1 MLVQA
6 GLSPWEEGSAYITIG
21 VLQWLSFLSLCSTS
35 SFELRYRGFQ
45 AVVSQGVG
53 MEWGGGEHRW
63 SPLHWH
69 VPVDSSLKSLLWEWM
84 RCLAEG
90 WSAPPCHGCFQA
102 VPPALSLTQSGNLES
117 GLLLQ
122 GDLIA
127 LWHSPGT
134 FKLFKRLT
142 LPGLCCDAG
151 GKIDWPWKM
160 DGSWECFCF

>member
-1 MLVQA
+1 
-6 GLSPWEEGSAYITIG
+6 
-21 VLQWLSFLSLCSTS
+21 
-35 SFELRYRGFQ
+35 
-45 AVVSQGVG
+45 
-53 MEWGGGEHRW
+53 
-63 SPLHWH
+63 
-69 VPVDSSLKSLLWEWM
+69 M

-142 LPGLCCDAG
+142 LPVCAVMLVERLTGP
-151 GKIDWPWKM
+151 GKWM
-160 DGSWECFCF
+160 GVGSVFVFKHLIACML